1 MKLNIKKRIKVDEFK
16 VFASLPDMGKV
27 GGLVSAYLAQNLR
40 SEFIAEI
47 ISTEKPWVLY
57 SDGMVQ
63 TSAEI
68 YRIYYDRSNS
78 LAIFTGASQPQEPIE
93 LHNLCNVLLD
103 YLQTIGTI
111 KILYGAGGYLHE
123 QLAGA
128 PRTRGVVNK
137 PQLKKLLK
145 KAEIEPIGNEV
156 KSITWFNGLILG
168 LALERDIPAIGLFGE
183 ISETGAPQPLAAK
196 SVVKAFAKIE
206 NIKLDTK
213 LLDKQYESILEET
226 EKQKE
231 PSRFRPGLR

>member
-1 MKLNIKKRIKVDEFK
+1 MKLNIKKRIKVSEFK

-40 SEFIAEI
+40 SEYIAEI

-63 TSAEI
+63 TSAEV
-68 YRIYYDRSNS
+68 YRIYYDSSNS
-78 LAIFTGASQPQEPIE
+78 LLIFTGASQPQAPLE
-93 LHNLCNVLLD
+93 LHNLCNILLD
-103 YLQTIGTI
+103 YLQTIGNI

-137 PQLKKLLK
+137 PELKKLLK
-145 KAEIEPIGNEV
+145 KAEIDPIGNEV
-156 KSITWFNGLILG
+156 KSITWFNGLILA
-168 LALERDIPAIGLFGE
+168 LALERDIEAIGLFGE
-183 ISETGAPQPLAAK
+183 ISETTTPQPLAAK

-206 NIKLDTK
+206 NITLDTK
-213 LLDKQYESILEET
+213 LLDKQYESILEDM
-226 EKQKE
+226 EKQRE
-231 PSRFRPGLR
+231 PSRFRPGVR